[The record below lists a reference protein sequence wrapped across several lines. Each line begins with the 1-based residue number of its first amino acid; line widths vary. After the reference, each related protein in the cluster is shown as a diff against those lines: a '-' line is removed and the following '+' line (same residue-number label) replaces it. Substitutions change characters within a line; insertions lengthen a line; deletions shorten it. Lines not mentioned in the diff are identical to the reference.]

1 MAEAEDILI
10 SVHPRHVD
18 NMVRGRK
25 TVELRRRPLKL
36 ADGCRVW
43 VYCTLPRGS
52 VEVLGIVRTVVAAPP
67 SIIWRDYGG
76 QSGVTKV
83 EFDAYYEG
91 ADTAYAIVFS
101 SVEKLDLTFALAEI
115 RRHLNNF
122 HPPQFFK
129 RLATDGPELNLFNA
143 ALTSPLSPCA

>member
-18 NMVRGRK
+18 SMVRGVK

-36 ADGCRVW
+36 TNGCRVW
-43 VYCTLPRGS
+43 IYSTLPRGS
-52 VEVLGIVRTVVAAPP
+52 VEALGIVRTVVVATP
-67 SIIWRDYGG
+67 SVIWRDYGRK
-76 QSGVTKV
+76 SGITKA

-101 SVEKLDLTFALAEI
+101 SVYKLDLPFALAEI
-115 RRHLNNF
+115 RRHLKGF

-129 RLATDGPELNLFNA
+129 RLATGGPELRLFAA
-143 ALTSPLSPCA
+143 ALSSPLAACA

>member
-18 NMVRGRK
+18 SMVRGVK

-36 ADGCRVW
+36 AGGCRVW
-43 VYCTLPRGS
+43 IYSTLPRGS
-52 VEVLGIVRTVVAAPP
+52 VEALGIVRTVVAAPP
-67 SIIWRDYGG
+67 PAIWRDYGLE
-76 QSGVTKV
+76 SGITKA

-101 SVEKLDLTFALAEI
+101 SIENLDLPFALAEI
-115 RRHLNNF
+115 RQHLNSF

-129 RLATDGPELNLFNA
+129 RLATGGPELKLFNA
-143 ALTSPLSPCA
+143 ALPTPLAACA

>member
-18 NMVRGRK
+18 SMVRGVK

-36 ADGCRVW
+36 AGGCRVW
-43 VYCTLPRGS
+43 IYSTLPRGS
-52 VEVLGIVRTVVAAPP
+52 VEALGIIRTVVAATP
-67 SIIWRDYGG
+67 STIWRDYGR
-76 QSGVTKV
+76 QSGITKA

-101 SVEKLDLTFALAEI
+101 SIEKLNLTFALAEI
-115 RRHLNNF
+115 RRHLSSF

-129 RLATDGPELNLFNA
+129 RLASGGPELNLFAA
-143 ALTSPLSPCA
+143 ALPSPLAACA